1 MTDTLPPDPELK
13 FAIDLARLADQ
24 TRCHN
29 VVLLDLRQKSP
40 VTKFFLLATGTSDRQ
55 RRTVGDELI
64 AHGKLN
70 GFPAWRSNGYETA
83 KWIVVD
89 FIDVVAHVFEEASRN
104 FYDLEMLWGDCPR
117 VTWQLPQ
124 PATVAASLASSPA
137 AKAMPEMTQSLEKI
151 MATNSQADADRSLDS
166 DGQGSKTDEPQ
177 VEEFI
182 DEELFVAQVT
192 DHGELVETT
201 TLEIL
206 AVRTPPSRA
215 AISNKKKGVA
225 AAKPAVKIAGKA
237 AKAKAKAKPSPSA
250 IAKAKVALGPAR
262 RAKPTVA
269 NIAAAKAA
277 TSRAAKAR
285 KSAKT
290 QSAKPAVTR
299 VKAAR
304 PGVKKAPA
312 KKTVVKKIAPRK
324 PVAKKNLTKPAKGK
338 SRSAATKQ
346 IKKPAV
352 KTKKR

>member
-89 FIDVVAHVFEEASRN
+89 FIEVVAHIFEEASRN

-124 PATVAASLASSPA
+124 SEMAAASA
-137 AKAMPEMTQSLEKI
+137 ATSAVAKPPEITQEPENI
-151 MATNSQADADRSLDS
+151 MAAPALAEADINLDS
-166 DGQGSKTDEPQ
+166 DQPGDKTDEPQ

-192 DHGELVETT
+192 DDGEVVEATDV
-201 TLEIL
+201 EIL
-206 AVRTPPSRA
+206 AVSTPVSRA
-215 AISNKKKGVA
+215 AIPRKRRKA
-225 AAKPAVKIAGKA
+225 AVAKPAVKTAGKA
-237 AKAKAKAKPSPSA
+237 AKTKLKTKAVAKAKLAPGLARRAKSTAVKIAKAKAGTVKV
-250 IAKAKVALGPAR
+250 AKAKKSSNA
-262 RAKPTVA
+262 PT
-269 NIAAAKAA
+269 
-277 TSRAAKAR
+277 
-285 KSAKT
+285 
-290 QSAKPAVTR
+290 AKPAVTR

-304 PGVKKAPA
+304 PEAKKAAA
-312 KKTVVKKIAPRK
+312 KKTIAKKGTPGK
-324 PVAKKNLTKPAKGK
+324 PAAKKNLAKPAAEK
-338 SRSAATKQ
+338 SRGAGAKQ

>member
-89 FIDVVAHVFEEASRN
+89 FIDVVAHIFEEASRN

-117 VTWQLPQ
+117 VAWQLPQ
-124 PATVAASLASSPA
+124 SEMAAASA
-137 AKAMPEMTQSLEKI
+137 ATSAVAKPPEITQEPENI
-151 MATNSQADADRSLDS
+151 MAAPALAEADINLDS
-166 DGQGSKTDEPQ
+166 DQPGDKTDEPQ

-192 DHGELVETT
+192 DDGEMVEATDV
-201 TLEIL
+201 EIL
-206 AVRTPPSRA
+206 AVSTPVSRA
-215 AISNKKKGVA
+215 AIPRKRREPAV
-225 AAKPAVKIAGKA
+225 AKPAVKTAGKA
-237 AKAKAKAKPSPSA
+237 AKTQLKTKAVAKAKLAPG
-250 IAKAKVALGPAR
+250 LAR
-262 RAKPTVA
+262 RAKPTAVK
-269 NIAAAKAA
+269 IAKAKA
-277 TSRAAKAR
+277 GTVKVAKAK
-285 KSAKT
+285 KSSNAPT
-290 QSAKPAVTR
+290 AKPAVTR

-304 PGVKKAPA
+304 PEAKKAAA
-312 KKTVVKKIAPRK
+312 KKTITKKGAPGKPATKKILA
-324 PVAKKNLTKPAKGK
+324 KPAAGK
-338 SRSAATKQ
+338 SRGAGAKQ